1 MYGYRQQ
8 DVRRSEAVSGD
19 WRRVER
25 ETRAPLSIEGALIVP
40 VMASLALGLASTL
53 VVSGVAL
60 GAGSEW
66 RSWLA
71 WSVAI
76 LGLVWSVGLV
86 WLLTASFEH
95 FTSWEVYEGG
105 SEDRQEQERQVLR
118 LEVVDPARGR
128 LQFSEDLPVDRER
141 FLSFARSVEAR
152 GLSTS
157 AWCGSGALFSRS
169 EFDALTGYLT
179 QAGLVRWLNADAH
192 NQGRELTP
200 AGQATLRRFVE
211 HSEHVLEA

>member
-40 VMASLALGLASTL
+40 VIGSLALGVASSL

-71 WSVAI
+71 WTVAV
-76 LGLVWSVGLV
+76 LGLVWSAGLV
-86 WLLTASFEH
+86 VLLSASFEH
-95 FTSWEVYEGG
+95 FTSWEEYTGG
-105 SEDRQEQERQVLR
+105 SESETLQERQVLR
-118 LEVVDPARGR
+118 LEVVNGQEQR
-128 LQFSEDLPVDRER
+128 LSFADLPIDSER
-141 FLSFARSVEAR
+141 FVAFARSVEAR
-152 GLSTS
+152 GLTTS
-157 AWCGSGALFSRS
+157 AWTGSNALFSRS
-169 EFDALTGYLT
+169 EFDALTAYLMR
-179 QAGLVRWLNADAH
+179 AGLARWINEDAH
-192 NQGRELTP
+192 NQGRELTA
-200 AGQATLRRFVE
+200 AGRSTLRKFA
-211 HSEHVLEA
+211 SDSAHVLTGS